1 MPLKPSY
8 NVEERVSSLT
18 KRLLQPQV
26 QLAQQQLQLI
36 NPGTFVRYPTGF
48 SKDLDQNKF
57 SVLVD

>member
-1 MPLKPSY
+1 
-8 NVEERVSSLT
+8 
-18 KRLLQPQV
+18 V
-26 QLAQQQLQLI
+26 QLAQQQLQLT